1 MAAHGKEY
9 LINRI
14 KTASP
19 IELVVIAYDSAINFL
34 QQAKDDLSQ
43 NQVHEGAVRIIKSQ
57 NIIRELRRSL
67 DKDIVEIS
75 DNLTLLYRF
84 MDKQLTAVQR
94 GQSSDGLDRVIK
106 MLSELKEAWEQV
118 ARTAGTA
125 APAAPQAASYI
136 SIYK

>member
-1 MAAHGKEY
+1 MATPGKEY

-34 QQAKDDLSQ
+34 QQAKEDFAQKQIHD
-43 NQVHEGAVRIIKSQ
+43 GAVRVIKSQ

-94 GQSSDGLDRVIK
+94 GQDFDGLDRVIK
-106 MLSELKEAWEQV
+106 MLSELKGAWEQV
-118 ARTAGTA
+118 ARTAGAA
-125 APAAPQAASYI
+125 APNAQQQANYI
-136 SIYK
+136 SVYK